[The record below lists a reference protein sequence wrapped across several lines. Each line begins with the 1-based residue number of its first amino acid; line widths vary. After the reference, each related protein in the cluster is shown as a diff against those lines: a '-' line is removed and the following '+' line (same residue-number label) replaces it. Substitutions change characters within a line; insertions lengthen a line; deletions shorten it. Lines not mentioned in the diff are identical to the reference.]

1 MEIKRVINVTSDAAA
16 ARDRILSFFT
26 RTGYRL
32 AVEGETLE
40 FRRGSVLGTM
50 FSTNPSSWDC
60 KATVCIAKEADSS
73 QVSVTYTV
81 RNDPFENT
89 LTRTLWNE
97 EADLFAACLVK
108 DSSAVPDVK
117 ENTRRV
123 QKYILKTVG
132 IPGAVFLILVI
143 AAAVAAILLLT
154 K

>member
-1 MEIKRVINVTSDAAA
+1 MQIKRVINVTADAITV
-16 ARDRILSFFT
+16 RDRILSFFT
-26 RTGYRL
+26 RSGYRL

-40 FRRGSVLGTM
+40 FRRGSVLAAT

-60 KATVCIAKEADSS
+60 KATVRIAKEADSS

-81 RNDPFENT
+81 RNDPLEKT

-97 EADLFAACLVK
+97 EADYLEACLAK
-108 DSSAVPDVK
+108 DSFSVPDVE

-123 QKYILKTVG
+123 QKYILKTAG
-132 IPGAVFLILVI
+132 IPGAIFLVLVI
-143 AAAVAAILLLT
+143 VAAVAILVLT